1 MAGIIE
7 VDARGGPA
15 ARFVERA
22 VCGLREEYVKA
33 GIKIRSL
40 VLDSVP
46 PVPQVVVGIIT
57 PVPPPLIV
65 RLIDTILKAKAD
77 VQKEFPNTDVN
88 VFITHQEGRRR
99 FSLPGER
106 EKCEA
111 YFASLPS

>member
-7 VDARGGPA
+7 VDARGGPP
-15 ARFVERA
+15 ARFIERA
-22 VCGLREEYVKA
+22 VCSLREEYVTA

-40 VLDSVP
+40 VLETVP

-57 PVPPPLIV
+57 PVPPPYVV
-65 RLIDTILKAKAD
+65 RLIDTLLKAKAD
-77 VQKEFPNTDVN
+77 VQNEFPGTDV
-88 VFITHQEGRRR
+88 VIFITHQEGRKR

-111 YFASLPS
+111 YFSSLPS